1 MAKRTRSAPKDT
13 RPTKKAR
20 AVTQQQLARTLR
32 SNIELKFQDNTV
44 GSKIVAAQTTAVV
57 AEIFSPDAGTDAN
70 ERVGRQ
76 TKCTSLEYSLQVS
89 FAATTVG
96 NSPIRLVIVY
106 DRQTNAALPTIT
118 DVFTSD
124 TISTLRNLYN
134 SRRFKIL
141 VDQKYDG
148 VSDNGDKSMFA
159 SGFRK
164 FKKPLETTYN
174 NTNGGSIADIVTG
187 SFIAYV
193 WQNGN
198 IITANPIA
206 VLSTRLRFTD
216 G

>member
-1 MAKRTRSAPKDT
+1 MKRQRTAPKN
-13 RPTKKAR
+13 PVATKKRRTSTEAIVKKALR
-20 AVTQQQLARTLR
+20 AA
-32 SNIELKFQDNTV
+32 IELKFSDQTSN
-44 GSKIVAAQTTAVV
+44 SRIVAAQTTATVQ
-57 AEIFSPDAGTDAN
+57 EIFSPDAGTDAT

-118 DVFTSD
+118 DVFVTDS
-124 TISTLRNLYN
+124 ISTMRNLFN
-134 SRRFKIL
+134 ARRFKIL

-148 VSDNGDKSMFA
+148 VSDTGDKSMFA
-159 SGFRK
+159 SGYRK
-164 FKKPLETTYN
+164 FKTPLETTYN
-174 NTNGGSIADIVTG
+174 NTNGGTIADIVTG

-198 IITANPIA
+198 IITANPIG
-206 VLSTRLRFTD
+206 VLQTRLRFTD